1 MFLSDLF
8 IQRPV
13 FALVVSLLIVVGG
26 VMALRELPVREL
38 PDVDASVVTVTTR
51 YTGAAPGII
60 DTEITEVIE
69 GAVARVD
76 GVRRIESNSRE
87 GVGRTVVVFSPERDI
102 DSAAAD
108 VRDAVGAVANR
119 LPDEADEPRVVKADS
134 DSQPVMRISLTS
146 DRLSAE
152 ELTRL
157 AERVVLDRLT
167 TVSGVGEATV
177 FGARRQAIRVWLDNG
192 ALAARGLTVADVEAA
207 LRRANVELPSGSLE
221 STHRQLLVRI
231 NSRLQTVDEFRNLTV
246 AQRDGYPIR
255 LFEVAEVER
264 GVEDDRTQVRTNG
277 ENSVTLG
284 IIRQSRANTLEVSRG
299 VRVEI
304 ERIRPQL
311 PESVRMTVA
320 TDDALFIWASI
331 VEVLKTLLIAVAVV
345 VLVIFAFLQSARATL
360 IPAVTI
366 PVAVIGSGLLL
377 AALGFSLNLLTLLAL
392 ILAIGLVVDDAIVV
406 LENAQRRVDQGEAP
420 LVAAYRGTRQVTFAV
435 LATSAVLIAVY
446 VPLSLLGGE
455 IGKLFQEF
463 GLALASA
470 VVISTFVALSLTPM
484 LCSQLLGR
492 GKATPNILMRGAE
505 RAFATL
511 ERGYRAALAGALA
524 MPLVVL
530 AAAALLSAAVV
541 LLYRDLPRELAPT
554 EDRGVFFISANAPEG
569 ATLAFTDAGVRK
581 IERELQPLFDN
592 GEAQRLVAIVGRG
605 GGSNRAFVVVGLT
618 DWSERQRSQQDLI
631 NALRGP
637 LREIPDL
644 RATPS
649 GRSSLGRNAS
659 SRTVQF
665 VVGGPDYATVVAWS
679 EAVMARARENPG
691 LTAIDR
697 DYEASQPTLRVEI
710 NRALADQL
718 GIPVERIAATLQTL
732 LASREVTTYIDRGRE
747 YAVIVQAR
755 AADRRQPGDLQGIFV
770 RGDQSGELV
779 PLSAVVDLR
788 EDTSALALRRFDRLP
803 SVTIEAALV
812 GDYDLGR
819 AIDDLNR
826 IAIEELP
833 VEARTSFTG
842 VAESFL
848 ETSGSLYFTFGFALL
863 IVFLVLAAQFESF
876 VHPFIILV
884 TVPVGV
890 TGALL
895 ALLLTGQSLNI
906 YSQIGCVLLIGL
918 MAKNGILIVE
928 FANQMRAQGLDVRA
942 AVLAGASQRLRP
954 ILMTVLSTVL
964 GALPLAL
971 ANGAGAESRIAIGV
985 VVIGGL
991 LLSSLLSLFLTP
1003 VLYHLLAGFTQP
1015 VNAIQQRLTAQLHDA
1030 SRNASRLAGGME
1042 ARGETGEGS
1051 RAAALLPNR
1060 HEIDG

>member
-26 VMALRELPVREL
+26 VMALRDLPVREL
-38 PDVDASVVTVTTR
+38 PDVDASVVTITTR

-69 GAVARVD
+69 SAVARVD
-76 GVRRIESNSRE
+76 GVQRIESNSRE
-87 GVGRTVVVFSPERDI
+87 GTGQTRVIFSPDRNI

-119 LPDEADEPRVVKADS
+119 LPDDADEPRVVKADS

-152 ELTRL
+152 ELTSL

-231 NSRLQTVDEFRNLTV
+231 NSRLQTVEEFRNLTI

-255 LFEVAEVER
+255 LFEVAEVDR

-299 VRVEI
+299 VRTEI

-320 TDDALFIWASI
+320 TDDAIFIWASI
-331 VEVLKTLLIAVAVV
+331 VEVLKTLLIAVGIV
-345 VLVIFAFLQSARATL
+345 VLVIFAFLQSARATV

-366 PVAVIGSGLLL
+366 PVAIVGSGLLL
-377 AALGFSLNLLTLLAL
+377 AALGFSINLLTLLAL

-406 LENAQRRVDQGEAP
+406 LENAQRRVDQGESP

-492 GKATPNILMRGAE
+492 GQAKPNLMMRAAE
-505 RAFATL
+505 KAFAVL
-511 ERGYRAALAGALA
+511 ERGYRRALDGALV

-530 AAAALLSAAVV
+530 AVAALLSAAAL
-541 LLYRDLPRELAPT
+541 LLYRELPRELAPT
-554 EDRGVFFISANAPEG
+554 EDRGVFFIAANAPEG

-581 IERELQPLFDN
+581 IEQELQPLFDN

-605 GGSNRAFVVVGLT
+605 GSSNRAFVVVGLT
-618 DWSERQRSQQDLI
+618 DWSERQRSQQDII
-631 NALRGP
+631 NSLRGP

-649 GRSSLGRNAS
+649 GRSSLGRSAS

-679 EAVMARARENPG
+679 EAIMARARENPG
-691 LTAIDR
+691 LTAIDW
-697 DYEASQPTLRVEI
+697 DYEASQPTLRVDI

-732 LASREVTTYIDRGRE
+732 LASREVTQYIDRGRE
-747 YAVIVQAR
+747 YAVIAQAR

-770 RGDQSGELV
+770 RADQSGELV

-788 EDTSALALRRFDRLP
+788 EETSALSLRRFDRLP
-803 SVTIEAALV
+803 SVTIEATLV

-819 AIDDLNR
+819 AIDAFNQ

-833 VEARTSFTG
+833 VEARTSFAG

-876 VHPFIILV
+876 VHPFVILV
-884 TVPVGV
+884 AVPVGV

-895 ALLLTGQSLNI
+895 ALLTTGQSLNL

-971 ANGAGAESRIAIGV
+971 ATGAGAESRIAIGV

-991 LLSSLLSLFLTP
+991 LLSSLITLFLTP

-1015 VNAIQQRLTAQLHDA
+1015 VNAVQQRLTAQLDEA
-1030 SRNASRLAGGME
+1030 SRNAPRLAGAMG
-1042 ARGETGEGS
+1042 ARGEVGEGPR
-1051 RAAALLPNR
+1051 RAAVLQKR